1 MLDRFPAQHA
11 AAALREPATS
21 MVRKGWLIGTTRAAE
36 KPLDAFWPF
45 RRTSFQPFTFKT
57 LWSGLRPATK
67 ADQVR
72 MAQDMAMMFDE
83 GAG

>member
-1 MLDRFPAQHA
+1 MR
-11 AAALREPATS
+11 
-21 MVRKGWLIGTTRAAE
+21 VAE
-36 KPLDAFWPF
+36 SLLDAFWPF
-45 RRTSFQPFTFKT
+45 HRILPQPFTFRT

-72 MAQDMAMMFDE
+72 MARDVAMMFDE